1 MKQLAVSAIRNGTVI
16 DQIDSKSTF
25 IVSEILR
32 LQDEEQLVLV
42 GINLSSK
49 KLGKKGIIKIDGKS
63 LTQKEVN
70 KIALI
75 APDATLNIIK
85 DYEVVKK
92 IKVEL
97 PDKIEDIVK
106 CFNPNCI
113 SNHQTIHNEFHVIN
127 KYPVKLRCH
136 YCERVMSG
144 KAIELNIGLKI

>member
-25 IVSEILR
+25 IVSEILK
-32 LQDEEQLVLV
+32 LHNEEQLVLV

-49 KLGKKGIIKIDGKS
+49 KLKKKGIIKISGKS
-63 LTQKEVN
+63 LTQEEVN

-85 DYEVVKK
+85 DYEVVNK

-97 PDKIEDIVK
+97 PDEIKGIVK
-106 CFNPNCI
+106 CINPNCV
-113 SNHQTIHNEFHVIN
+113 SNHQTVDNRFHVVS
-127 KYPVKLRCH
+127 KLPVKLICH

-144 KAIELNIGLKI
+144 RVIKLV

>member
-1 MKQLAVSAIRNGTVI
+1 MKQLEVSAIENGTVI

-25 IVSEILR
+25 AVSEILQ
-32 LQDEEQLVLV
+32 LEDEERLVLV

-49 KLGKKGIIKIDGKS
+49 KLDKKGIIKISGKV
-63 LTQKEVN
+63 LTQEEVN

-75 APDATLNIIK
+75 APDATLNIIE

-92 IKVEL
+92 INVEL
-97 PDKIEDIVK
+97 TDKVDDIVK

-113 SNHQTIHNEFHVIN
+113 SNHQSVHNEFHVVS
-127 KYPVKLRCH
+127 KHPVRLRCH

-144 KAIELNIGLKI
+144 SVIKLI